1 MTLEEIIEKIEN
13 LIDDLER
20 DKDITKALTLETLY
34 KIKEDIEQ
42 LQLDQNEHS
51 INWEDLDN

>member
-1 MTLEEIIEKIEN
+1 MALEEIFEKIEN

>member
-1 MTLEEIIEKIEN
+1 MALEEIFENIEN
-13 LIDDLER
+13 LIDDIER

>member
-51 INWEDLDN
+51 INWEYLDN

>member
-1 MTLEEIIEKIEN
+1 MALEEIFEKIEN
-13 LIDDLER
+13 LIDDIER